1 MRNWVWHQLL
11 LLVVLIFSQVA
22 LKELRRCES
31 PLIPIIP
38 FYHCWS
44 VKPRLHFCCSF
55 YPSTNDLSIIPNFF
69 LPFSAA
75 FLVVA
80 FRVFLQFPFQLAMCF
95 ALWAYVAFFSLLS
108 VVYAAPRFNA
118 RAGSDEGSPSEPP
131 NKKIKLEP
139 GTQAVKQESPAVKAE
154 SPAVKAE
161 SPAVKAE
168 SPAVKAESPAV
179 KAESP
184 AVKAESPAVKAES
197 FSPPPMNPREVVHI
211 SFIDKGKLKGQHW
224 FPFEQRDKDLLEALI
239 RRAARETWSWTEGRI
254 QNMAF
259 EYPDQTHH
267 YTGIMKRY
275 FFKGPFKQC
284 GERDDEEC
292 IAEIVDF
299 YDKQDP
305 PRGEGSIYLR
315 KRGVRGFIG
324 DKGDKIFQ
332 TPYD

>member
-11 LLVVLIFSQVA
+11 LSVVLIFSQVA

-55 YPSTNDLSIIPNFF
+55 YPSTNDLSINFF

-108 VVYAAPRFNA
+108 AVYAAPRFNA

-139 GTQAVKQESPAVKAE
+139 GTQAVKQESPSVKAE
-154 SPAVKAE
+154 SPSVKAE
-161 SPAVKAE
+161 SPTIKAE
-168 SPAVKAESPAV
+168 SS
-179 KAESP
+179 
-184 AVKAESPAVKAES
+184 
-197 FSPPPMNPREVVHI
+197 SPPPMNPREVVHI
-211 SFIDKGKLKGQHW
+211 SFINKGKLKGKYQV
-224 FPFEQRDKDLLEALI
+224 PFGQRDKDFLKALL
-239 RRAARETWSWTEGRI
+239 RRVAREKWGWTEDRI
-254 QNMAF
+254 QNLAF

-267 YTGIMKRY
+267 YAGLWRRY
-275 FFKGPFKQC
+275 YFKGPLPSAANKTMNN
-284 GERDDEEC
+284 
-292 IAEIVDF
+292 A
-299 YDKQDP
+299 
-305 PRGEGSIYLR
+305 
-315 KRGVRGFIG
+315 
-324 DKGDKIFQ
+324 
-332 TPYD
+332 